1 MVRHVIIKKNLIIM
15 KNKKNKDYLKKI
27 VDNFLVKK
35 NGKNILKNIEKKNL
49 INEGLIDSLDIFT
62 LGSLIEKKIKKK
74 ITISDQKIFKKFSS
88 YKKLINL

>member
-1 MVRHVIIKKNLIIM
+1 M

-62 LGSLIEKKIKKK
+62 LASSIEKKIKKK
-74 ITISDQKIFKKFSS
+74 IIISDQKIFKKFSN

>member
-1 MVRHVIIKKNLIIM
+1 M

-62 LGSLIEKKIKKK
+62 LESLIEKKIKKK

>member
-1 MVRHVIIKKNLIIM
+1 M

>member
-1 MVRHVIIKKNLIIM
+1 M
-15 KNKKNKDYLKKI
+15 KNKKNKDYWKKI

>member
-1 MVRHVIIKKNLIIM
+1 M

-74 ITISDQKIFKKFSS
+74 ITISYQKIFKKFYS